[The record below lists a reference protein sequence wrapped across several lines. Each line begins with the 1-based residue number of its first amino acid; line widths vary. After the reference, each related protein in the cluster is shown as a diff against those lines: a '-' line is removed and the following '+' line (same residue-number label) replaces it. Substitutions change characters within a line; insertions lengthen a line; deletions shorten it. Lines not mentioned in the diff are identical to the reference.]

1 VRPPALL
8 AFCESLQDTELSQT
22 IQNSSDLIALLQSFH
37 IVALSALFIA
47 MLVFNIRVLSNR
59 FHDGAY
65 LSGFKYN
72 ALISLPVLLVTG
84 IFLIIAEP
92 ARSLANDAFQLKMIL
107 LVLVLLLYRHLLS
120 CVSTQ
125 TDFPASSH
133 HLSVANKLLAALSIL
148 MWISIIFAGRWIA
161 YL

>member
-1 VRPPALL
+1 MPENAEGNNGRKIPASQALTVAATPP
-8 AFCESLQDTELSQT
+8 DDLSM
-22 IQNSSDLIALLQSFH
+22 S
-37 IVALSALFIA
+37 
-47 MLVFNIRVLSNR
+47 MR
-59 FHDGAY
+59 
-65 LSGFKYN
+65 
-72 ALISLPVLLVTG
+72 LVTG